1 MHEEERYKK
10 LVGPT
15 HLRRYGQYF
24 TPEPLARLM
33 ARWLDQV
40 KPKIVLDP
48 ASGNHVFAGSLLEI
62 GSSAHVVEFEIDPI
76 IASEFPAPANAE
88 TFCQD
93 FLLSSWSER
102 YDGIIANPPYMKFQL
117 IENRDTIRQNFVRHY
132 ESVPNW
138 QSNIYVLFLLKAL
151 RQLRDAGRMIFL
163 VPHDFLDSKSGNLL
177 KAELVRMRCLEGV
190 ISLEQFDG
198 DIFPEALT
206 SSSLLKISG
215 KVNDVVHFSRPENS
229 LELEEAV
236 MTDGIGK
243 PVPYDTLLVESKWGT
258 YFSGKDLV
266 DSEWRLGD
274 FVEVKRGIAT
284 GANEFFVLSPS
295 RAKTLGLCEHE
306 LTDVVSKSSLIKGA
320 EFAASQMECLIESD
334 SKCKLFTPK
343 ECLSEGAWSY
353 VYAGEKAGWHKKYLC
368 AARKEW
374 FRSEMREPAPI
385 WVSQASRG
393 NIRVVRNRSD
403 ALNLTTFHGV
413 WPSELLGLTADSVFA
428 LLISEIGQEALLR
441 SSRRMANGLLK
452 IQPGDLKAVDSPNLI
467 KDPTALRDLDRL
479 GARIGPE
486 LSNHSGEL
494 EQINEIVTQLI

>member
-1 MHEEERYKK
+1 MHDEECYKK

-40 KPKIVLDP
+40 KPKKVLDP
-48 ASGNHVFAGSLLEI
+48 ASGNHVFARSLLDI
-62 GSSAHVVEFEIDPI
+62 GSAAHIVEFEIDPI
-76 IASEFPAPANAE
+76 IASEFPTPANAE

-93 FLLSSWSER
+93 FLLSSWSEQ

-117 IENRDTIRQNFVRHY
+117 IENRDAIRKNFVRHH

-151 RQLRDAGRMIFL
+151 RQLQDAGRMIFL

-177 KAELVRMRCLEGV
+177 KAELVRTRCLEGV

-215 KVNDVVHFSRPENS
+215 KVNDAVYFSRPKNS
-229 LELEEAV
+229 FELEEAV

-243 PVPYDTLLVESKWGT
+243 QVPYGSLLVEAKWGT

-266 DSEWRLGD
+266 NSEWRIGD

-284 GANEFFVLSPS
+284 GANEFFILSPS
-295 RAKTLGLCEHE
+295 HAKTLGICEHE

-320 EFAASQMECLIESD
+320 EFNTSHMERLIESD

-343 ECLSEGAWSY
+343 ERLSEGAWAY
-353 VYAGEKAGWHKKYLC
+353 VHAGEEAGWHKKYLC

-374 FRSEMREPAPI
+374 FRSETREPAPI

-413 WPSELLGLTADSVFA
+413 WPSKFLGLTADSVFA
-428 LLISEIGQEALLR
+428 LLISEIGQDSLLR
-441 SSRRMANGLLK
+441 SVKRMANGLLK
-452 IQPGDLKAVDSPNLI
+452 IQPGDLKAVNSPNLI
-467 KDPTALRDLDRL
+467 KDPAALRELDRL
-479 GARIGPE
+479 GARIGSD
-486 LSNHSGEL
+486 LSSHLGEL
-494 EQINEIVTQLI
+494 EQINKIVAQLL